1 MRPINNYDNVKPNY
15 GGSGRKEEPG
25 GYIVKITFVEDN
37 PKKEYLRIEWDY
49 AEGDLA
55 GAHRECYD
63 SYGFWPAAL
72 FRSYK
77 DSAVGMF
84 KAFIESVEKSN
95 EGYKWDN
102 NDPNNEKTLVGK
114 WVGVVT
120 REEEYMSNS
129 GELKTRIIVDR
140 VLPAVDILN
149 GNFTVLPTK
158 RKEASN
164 RSNAVVDTTGPAPIP
179 DSEIPF

>member
-15 GGSGRKEEPG
+15 GGEGRKEEPG
-25 GYIVKITFVEDN
+25 GYIVKITLAQDV
-37 PKKEYLRIEWDY
+37 PQKEYLRIEWDY
-49 AEGDLA
+49 TEGDLA

-63 SYGFWPAAL
+63 NYGFWPAPL

-77 DSAVGMF
+77 EKAAGMF

-95 EGYKWDN
+95 EGFTWN
-102 NDPNNEKTLVGK
+102 WNERDLVGK

-120 REEEYMSNS
+120 REEEYTSNS

-164 RSNAVVDTTGPAPIP
+164 RSNAVVDMTGPAPIP

>member
-1 MRPINNYDNVKPNY
+1 MKPIENYDNVKPNY
-15 GGSGRKEEPG
+15 GGEGRKEVPG
-25 GYIVKITFVEDN
+25 GHIVKITFAEDV
-37 PKKEYLRIEWDY
+37 PQKEYLRIEWDY
-49 AEGDLA
+49 TEGDLA

-63 SYGFWPAAL
+63 NHGFWPAPL

-77 DSAVGMF
+77 EKAVGMF

-95 EGYKWDN
+95 EGYTWDN
-102 NDPNNEKTLVGK
+102 NDPNNEKTLIGK

-120 REEEYMSNS
+120 REEEYTSNS

-140 VLPAVDILN
+140 VLPVLDIMN
-149 GNFTVLPTK
+149 GNFTVMPTK

-164 RSNAVVDTTGPAPIP
+164 RDNAVVDMTAQPVP
-179 DSEIPF
+179 DDAVPF

>member
-15 GGSGRKEEPG
+15 GGEGRKEVPG
-25 GYIVKITFVEDN
+25 GYIVKITFAKDE
-37 PKKEYLRIEWDY
+37 PQKEYLRIEWDY
-49 AEGDLA
+49 TEGDLA

-63 SYGFWPAAL
+63 NYGFWPAPL

-77 DSAVGMF
+77 EKAAGMF

-95 EGYKWDN
+95 EGFEWN
-102 NDPNNEKTLVGK
+102 WNERDLVGK

-120 REEEYMSNS
+120 REEEYTSNS

-149 GNFTVLPTK
+149 GNFTVLPIK

-164 RSNAVVDTTGPAPIP
+164 RSNAVVDMTAPSVPAF
-179 DSEIPF
+179 DEDTPF

>member
-1 MRPINNYDNVKPNY
+1 MRPIDNYDNVKPNY
-15 GGSGRKEEPG
+15 GGEGRKEVPG
-25 GYIVKITFVEDN
+25 GYIVKITFAQDV
-37 PKKEYLRIEWDY
+37 PQKEYLRVEWDY
-49 AEGDLA
+49 TEGDLA

-63 SYGFWPAAL
+63 NHGFWPAPL

-77 DSAVGMF
+77 EKAAGMF
-84 KAFIESVEKSN
+84 KAFIESVERSN
-95 EGYKWDN
+95 EGFEWKW
-102 NDPNNEKTLVGK
+102 NESDLVGK

-120 REEEYMSNS
+120 REEEYTSNS

-164 RSNAVVDTTGPAPIP
+164 RSNAVVDMTASSVPAF
-179 DSEIPF
+179 DEDTPF

>member
-49 AEGDLA
+49 VDDDLA

-63 SYGFWPAAL
+63 SYGFWPAPL

-77 DSAVGMF
+77 EKAAGMF

-95 EGYKWDN
+95 EGFVWN
-102 NDPNNEKTLVGK
+102 WNERDLVGK

-120 REEEYMSNS
+120 REEEYTSNS

-164 RSNAVVDTTGPAPIP
+164 RSNAVVDMTAPTNESF
-179 DSEIPF
+179 DEDTPF

>member
-1 MRPINNYDNVKPNY
+1 MKPINNWENTRPNY
-15 GGSGRKEEPG
+15 GGEARKEVPG
-25 GYIVKITFVEDN
+25 GYIVKITFAKDE
-37 PKKEYLRIEWDY
+37 PQKEYLRIEWDY
-49 AEGDLA
+49 TDGDLA

-63 SYGFWPAAL
+63 NYGFWPAPL

-77 DSAVGMF
+77 EKAAGMF

-95 EGYKWDN
+95 EGFEWN
-102 NDPNNEKTLVGK
+102 WNERDLVGK

-164 RSNAVVDTTGPAPIP
+164 RSNAVVDMTASSVPAF
-179 DSEIPF
+179 DEDTPF

>member
-1 MRPINNYDNVKPNY
+1 MKPINNWENTRPNY
-15 GGSGRKEEPG
+15 GGEGRKEVPG

-37 PKKEYLRIEWDY
+37 PKREYLRIEWDY
-49 AEGDLA
+49 VDGDLA

-63 SYGFWPAAL
+63 SYGFWPAPL

-77 DSAVGMF
+77 EKAAGMF

-95 EGYKWDN
+95 EGFVWN
-102 NDPNNEKTLVGK
+102 WNERDLVGK

-164 RSNAVVDTTGPAPIP
+164 RSNAVVDMTGPAPIP

>member
-15 GGSGRKEEPG
+15 GGEGRKEEPG
-25 GYIVKITFVEDN
+25 GYIVKITLAQDV
-37 PKKEYLRIEWDY
+37 PQKEYLRIEWDY
-49 AEGDLA
+49 TEGDLA

-63 SYGFWPAAL
+63 NYGFWPAPL

-77 DSAVGMF
+77 EKAAGMF

-95 EGYKWDN
+95 EGFTWN
-102 NDPNNEKTLVGK
+102 WNERDLVGK

-120 REEEYMSNS
+120 REEEYTSNS

-164 RSNAVVDTTGPAPIP
+164 RSNAVVDMTASSVPAF
-179 DSEIPF
+179 DEDTPF